1 MPTVTMDMKIS
12 WVVTRDAKRYGQC
25 HGSHYPDCPNVSEWL
40 PGMPAPSKI
49 EESLVVSLWGMG
61 ISSHQSYSPHGL
73 GWVLG
78 FSTIKVVSWNHSPIL
93 KQTKLYQPWWS
104 VIFPGIPMAAM
115 LQGRA
120 ATGHFSCTSGA
131 GRWASKSLGDSC
143 SPHHTAEWSDVLEG
157 VKTATW
163 TACDGKTKG
172 RLDGRR
178 NFNERPVI
186 HTYFLVLVVHMRD
199 FKTLDSSVKRWKH
212 QHGNE

>member
-1 MPTVTMDMKIS
+1 
-12 WVVTRDAKRYGQC
+12 
-25 HGSHYPDCPNVSEWL
+25 
-40 PGMPAPSKI
+40 
-49 EESLVVSLWGMG
+49 
-61 ISSHQSYSPHGL
+61 
-73 GWVLG
+73 
-78 FSTIKVVSWNHSPIL
+78 
-93 KQTKLYQPWWS
+93 
-104 VIFPGIPMAAM
+104 M
-115 LQGRA
+115 LQGGV

-172 RLDGRR
+172 RRLDRRR

-199 FKTLDSSVKRWKH
+199 FKTWTLQSKDGKINTEMSRASRLTSPMIHLRTWGTAHRLPVENHFQSLWTKDCSTTSSDSCSLL
-212 QHGNE
+212 